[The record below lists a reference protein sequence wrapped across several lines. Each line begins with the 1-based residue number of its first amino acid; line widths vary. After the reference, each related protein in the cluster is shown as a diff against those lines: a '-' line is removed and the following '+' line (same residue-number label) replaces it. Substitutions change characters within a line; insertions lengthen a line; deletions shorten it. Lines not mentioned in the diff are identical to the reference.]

1 MEYDLLNIPFHK
13 ELNTHK
19 LRRTVQAPNSYFQT
33 LKCIACENTQ
43 ISFSHGQSKVNCLK
57 CNKLLALPSG
67 GKLKMTEDAKFQVLP
82 ALSRKIQKK
91 REEQV
96 AAKTEKVEEK
106 AKPKNSKKN

>member
-1 MEYDLLNIPFHK
+1 
-13 ELNTHK
+13 
-19 LRRTVQAPNSYFQT
+19 
-33 LKCIACENTQ
+33 
-43 ISFSHGQSKVNCLK
+43 
-57 CNKLLALPSG
+57 
-67 GKLKMTEDAKFQVLP
+67 MTADAKFQVLP